1 MHNQYSA
8 QLAFIDEQRCI
19 GCALCLKACPFDA
32 ILGTSQLMHSVIKSY
47 CTGCKLCIQPCPV
60 DCIEMRENPEYS
72 ETIKSDEHKQDRK
85 AFAGASKQRLQLRK
99 LRLEARSQVVHAAR
113 QQSKASMAD
122 KLAELKRLQEK
133 S

>member
-1 MHNQYSA
+1 MYNQYSA

-32 ILGTSQLMHSVIKSY
+32 ILGTSQFMHSVIKSY

-60 DCIEMRENPEYS
+60 DCIEMRDNPEYS
-72 ETIKSDEHKQDRK
+72 DTIKADAHKQERK
-85 AFAGASKQRLQLRK
+85 DFANASKQRLQQRK
-99 LRLEARSQVVHAAR
+99 LRLEVRSDVVNAAR

-122 KLAELKRLQEK
+122 KLAELKNLQK
-133 S
+133 KI

>member
-1 MHNQYSA
+1 MPNQYSA

-32 ILGTSQLMHSVIKSY
+32 ILGSSQLMHSVIKSY
-47 CTGCKLCIQPCPV
+47 CTGCKLCVQPCPV
-60 DCIEMRENPEYS
+60 DCIEMRENPEYD
-72 ETIKSDEHKQDRK
+72 EAIKSDQHKQNRR
-85 AFAGASKQRLQLRK
+85 AFAAASKQRLQLRK
-99 LRLEARSQVVHAAR
+99 LRIESRSQVVQAAR
-113 QQSKASMAD
+113 QQSKASMVD